1 MGIFLSSS
9 FYGFFKTLNSKKGE
23 YRSLIE
29 EPYFDYCSPLWDTC
43 GKQLKDKLQ
52 KIQNRAGRVI
62 TGSSYDVRSTDV
74 LNNLKWKTLEP
85 GASIQR
91 LPLCIKSSMIYLPPT
106 AQLFCKTQ

>member
-43 GKQLKDKLQ
+43 GKQLKTEWEGLLRALHMMLGLQ
-52 KIQNRAGRVI
+52 M
-62 TGSSYDVRSTDV
+62 
-74 LNNLKWKTLEP
+74 
-85 GASIQR
+85 
-91 LPLCIKSSMIYLPPT
+91 C
-106 AQLFCKTQ
+106 